1 MCRKCDKRPN
11 HGLTVPGNCRNVVA
25 LNPVTSAPVALSFRR
40 ANTFISFIVYRSSAM
55 RTSLRF
61 GVLMILFTTSLLV
74 AQNNRV
80 YLEIEPN
87 SPDPNLPFIVDYGM
101 TVRFTA
107 RAYEI
112 VDPTNP
118 PVQVLLTNVHWIVD
132 PINFGTIT
140 QDGLYAAPGIAQPSS
155 ITKGMVIVSGEAN
168 GQPLKG
174 YVLIHLGT
182 PPPPLQY
189 DWTITGTVTGDAGL
203 PLVGASVVVDDVS
216 RPNTS
221 VLRGLT
227 DTQGVYAIKVPQGS
241 WTVSA
246 NMPGYVIEY
255 YDNATTPNQAT
266 KLVTDSANK
275 TIAGIDFSLGHG
287 GSISGR
293 VTESAGGKPLVQ
305 ANVNVTVHQG
315 NGPSILP
322 IFGALTDHNGEY
334 TVAGLP
340 TGTYIAQ
347 AVAKGYELQYFDG
360 KTDPLAAD
368 TIAVSSG
375 GAVSNIDFIL
385 DQHIVVPVNP
395 YRITGTVRDAAGTP
409 IAHALIVAE
418 NPLTMPPNTRTMV
431 TKSAPDGSYTL
442 QVPGGKFIVR
452 AEAQGYLD
460 EYYDNVRSANLA
472 TMLTLGPQD
481 TMRAGVDFSLGTG
494 GTITGVVLQ
503 ASDNAPVAGAWVTV
517 VSPVNSKPP
526 ANGVMTDS
534 AGVYRIPGLNTG
546 TYIVMASKDGFATQ
560 YFDQVSD
567 PSLATDVS
575 VIDGQTTAAIDF
587 ALSVPPS
594 ISGTVKDGSGN
605 PLAFAEVHAQS
616 IPLTPTQP
624 MYLFATKTDVNGEYT
639 IVAPPGTYI
648 LQAMAQGYMPMWYDQ
663 IRQADSATRIVLGT
677 ANVTGIDFTLNTGG
691 IISGTVRMTGGA
703 AVRGARVSIFF
714 DKTTNPPFPNNTV
727 NGVVTGDNGAYA
739 IPGLVTGKYIV
750 VAQKDGFVL
759 QFYSMASDLTQ
770 AKKVDVTEGLTTTG
784 IDFELGTLPGVS
796 GTVSDQA
803 SGLPIPKAEV
813 WVSSSSQRFVTY
825 TDLNGEF
832 HIGVAPGTYKMNA
845 NAPGYSSEW
854 YNEQADAA
862 NANDV
867 HVAPGGTVSNINFT
881 LARWGGGISGTV
893 TDAANAPIEKAVVKV
908 WAAPDSIKPPANVRP
923 FFASTSTASDG
934 SYSLQGMPPGEY
946 IVATG
951 GGKYLLEFYQDAPD
965 IRTATRVSVLNTQT
979 SSGIDFTLEPGGS
992 IRGTV
997 TDAATNAPIPYA
1009 FVSTRGTTTSSL
1021 ERGARADKNGVYTI
1035 DGLAGGDYTLFAVA
1049 GKYVGEYYDGV
1060 TDPAL
1065 ATPVTVTAPAATTGI
1080 DFALATAPHHPVKY
1094 AGVVRDAVN
1103 GQPLALT
1110 LIEAINPL
1118 NGAAFVTTTDIGGA
1132 YDFTADAQCLVRA
1145 RAIGYIGLCAGG
1157 TQNWEEGA
1165 KNASNGVATFSLP
1178 QESENGFAMLY
1189 GRVLDKQTRKAVPN
1203 AWVYGTDTYGNQFFE
1218 VTDARGQF
1226 AMDGLGNGTVNIVM
1240 SGVQYAET
1248 QGSVTIPG
1256 ASGNTEINAR
1266 RNDATLPVDKPAAP
1280 SKLVLAQNFPNPFG
1294 AGSPSA
1300 SASTSIAFS
1309 LPSAGTV
1316 TIRVFNLIG
1325 RQVATLVDGDREAG
1339 NHTVAWNASAF
1350 PAGVYIYRIEANGAV
1365 LTRRMALLK

>member
-1 MCRKCDKRPN
+1 M
-11 HGLTVPGNCRNVVA
+11 
-25 LNPVTSAPVALSFRR
+25 
-40 ANTFISFIVYRSSAM
+40 
-55 RTSLRF
+55 
-61 GVLMILFTTSLLV
+61 LV

-101 TVRFTA
+101 SVQFTA

-118 PVQVLLTNVHWIVD
+118 PVQVPLTNVHWFVD
-132 PINFGTIT
+132 PQNFGSIT
-140 QDGLYAAPGIAQPSS
+140 PDGLFTAGGVLLPSQLS
-155 ITKGMVIVSGEAN
+155 QGMVIASGEAN

-174 YVLIHLGT
+174 FVLIHLGI
-182 PPPPLQY
+182 PPPPTNF

-203 PLVGASVVVDDVS
+203 PLPGAAVTVTGISHSSTPALQGV
-216 RPNTS
+216 
-221 VLRGLT
+221 T
-227 DTQGVYAIKVPQGS
+227 DQQGVYAIKVPQGS

-246 NMPGYVIEY
+246 TMPGYLVEY
-255 YDNATTPNQAT
+255 YDNVSSPNLAT

-293 VTESAGGKPLVQ
+293 VTESATGNPIAQ
-305 ANVNVTVHQG
+305 ANVNVSVHQG

-334 TVAGLP
+334 TIAGLP
-340 TGTYIAQ
+340 AGTYIAQ
-347 AVAKGYELQYFDG
+347 ALAKGYEPQYFNG
-360 KTDPLAAD
+360 KTNPVDAD
-368 TIAVSSG
+368 TIAVSGG
-375 GAVSNIDFIL
+375 GAASNIDFVL

-395 YRITGTVRDAAGTP
+395 YRITGTVRDAAGVP

-418 NPLTMPPNTRTMV
+418 NPLTMPPITRTMI

-442 QVPGGKFIVR
+442 QVPGGEYIVR
-452 AEAQGYLD
+452 AEAQGFLE
-460 EYYDNVRSANLA
+460 EYYNNVRTANLA

-481 TMRAGVDFSLGTG
+481 TLQTNIDFSLGTG
-494 GTITGVVLQ
+494 GAVTGVVLR
-503 ASDNAPVAGAWVTV
+503 ASDHAPVADAWVTV

-534 AGVYRIPGLNTG
+534 TGAYRIPGLNTG

-575 VIDGQTTAAIDF
+575 VVEGQTTAAIDF
-587 ALSVPPS
+587 ALIVPPS

-616 IPLTPTQP
+616 VPLTPTQP

-639 IVAPPGTYI
+639 VVAPPGTYI
-648 LQAMAQGYMPMWYDQ
+648 LQAMAQGYMPLWYDQ

-691 IISGTVRMTGGA
+691 VIAGTVRMTGGA
-703 AVRGARVSIFF
+703 AVKGAQVSIFF
-714 DKTTNPPFPNNTV
+714 DKTTNPTFPHNTIT
-727 NGVVTGDNGAYA
+727 GVMTDDNGAYA
-739 IPGLVTGKYIV
+739 IKGLVTGTYIV

-759 QFYSMASDLTQ
+759 QFFAMASDVAQ
-770 AKKVDVTEGLTTTG
+770 ATKVGVTEGLTTAG
-784 IDFELGTLPGVS
+784 IDFELGALPGIS
-796 GTVSDQA
+796 GTVTDQ
-803 SGLPIPKAEV
+803 STGLPLPKAEV

-825 TDLNGEF
+825 TDQNGEY

-845 NAPGYSSEW
+845 NAPGYSGEW

-867 HVAPGGTVSNINFT
+867 LVAPGATVTNINFT
-881 LARWGGGISGTV
+881 LAHWGGGISGTV

-908 WAAPDSIKPPANVRP
+908 WAAPDSTKPPANARP
-923 FFASTSTASDG
+923 FFASTSTAADG
-934 SYSLQGMPPGEY
+934 SYTLQGMPPGEY
-946 IVATG
+946 IVAAG
-951 GGKYLLEFYQDAPD
+951 GGKFLLQFYQNAPD
-965 IRTATRVSVLNTQT
+965 ISTATRVAVQNGQT
-979 SSGIDFTLEPGGS
+979 SSGIDFALALGGS

-1009 FVSTRGTTTSSL
+1009 FVSTRGMTTSSL
-1021 ERGARADKNGVYTI
+1021 EHGARADQNGVYTI
-1035 DGLAGGDYTLFAVA
+1035 EGLASGEYTLFAVA
-1049 GKYVGEYYDGV
+1049 GKYVGEYYNGV

-1080 DFALATAPHHPVKY
+1080 DFALAAAPHHPIKY
-1094 AGVVRDAVN
+1094 AGSVRDAGN
-1103 GQPLALT
+1103 GQPIALT
-1110 LIEAINPL
+1110 LIEAINPV
-1118 NGAAFVTTTDIGGA
+1118 NGKSFVTTTDVFGA
-1132 YDFTADAQCLVRA
+1132 YDFSVEAQCLVRA

-1165 KNASNGVATFSLP
+1165 KNASNGIATFSLP
-1178 QESENGFAMLY
+1178 PESENGFAMLY
-1189 GRVLDKQTRKAVPN
+1189 GRVLDRQTRKAVPN
-1203 AWVYGTDTYGNQFFE
+1203 AWVYGTDAYGNQFFE
-1218 VTDARGQF
+1218 VTDPQGQF

-1248 QGSVTIPG
+1248 QGSVSIPG

-1266 RNDATLPVDKPAAP
+1266 KNDATLPADKPAAP
-1280 SKLVLAQNFPNPFG
+1280 SKLALAQNFPNPFG

-1300 SASTSIAFS
+1300 SASTSIAFA
-1309 LPSAGTV
+1309 LPTAGEV
-1316 TIRVFNLIG
+1316 TIRVYNLIG
-1325 RQVATLVDGDREAG
+1325 QQVATLVDAVREAG
-1339 NHTVAWNASAF
+1339 NHTVAWNASAV
-1350 PAGVYIYRIEANGAV
+1350 PAGVYIYRIEANGSV